1 MSKNIHLLRPNE
13 SYVCVVIWVLNV
25 GVYEP
30 GWWNTVVMAFSR
42 SEERRVGKEC
52 LE

>member
-30 GWWNTVVMAFSR
+30 GWWNTLVMAFSVIIR
-42 SEERRVGKEC
+42 ET
-52 LE
+52 LWIY